1 MSKKRLD
8 VFLVEQGFFISR
20 EKAQGE
26 IMAGNILINGQKC
39 TKSGTSVEASASI
52 ELLGNKQKYVSRG
65 GLKLEKALELY
76 EISLQNKIMLDI
88 GASTG
93 GFTDCALLNGASK
106 VFAVDVGYGQLAWK
120 LRSDERVVVKERT
133 NARYLKEEDLGEQVD
148 FVCMDVSFISIT
160 KILPSLKA
168 ICKENCEIVALIKP
182 QFEAGKENIGK
193 KGVVKD
199 KKVHE
204 QVIIKI
210 FDFMRSEGWDIL
222 GLTFSPITGPEGN
235 KEFLCYA
242 KNGSLLES
250 AKIDSKY
257 VEQVV
262 ADAWSKLS

>member
-8 VFLVEQGFFISR
+8 VYQVEQGLFTSR

-26 IMAGNILINGQKC
+26 IMAGNILVNGQKC
-39 TKSGTSVEASASI
+39 TKSGTSVLESASI
-52 ELLGNKQKYVSRG
+52 ELLGKKQKYVSRG

-76 EISLQNKIMLDI
+76 EISLQNKIMLDV

-93 GFTDCALLNGASK
+93 GFTHCALLNGASK
-106 VFAVDVGYGQLAWK
+106 VFAVDVGYGQLAWQ
-120 LRSDERVVVKERT
+120 LRNDERVVVKERT
-133 NARYLKEEDLGEQVD
+133 NARYLTEKDLGEQVD

-160 KILPSLKA
+160 KILPALKA
-168 ICKENCEIVALIKP
+168 LCKENSEIVALIKP

-204 QVIIKI
+204 QVITKI
-210 FDFMRSEGWDIL
+210 LDFVRTEGWSIL

-235 KEFLCYA
+235 KEFLFYA
-242 KNGSLLES
+242 KNLAYFEID
-250 AKIDSKY
+250 KIDVK
-257 VEQVV
+257 VIEQVV
-262 ADAWSKLS
+262 ADAWLELI